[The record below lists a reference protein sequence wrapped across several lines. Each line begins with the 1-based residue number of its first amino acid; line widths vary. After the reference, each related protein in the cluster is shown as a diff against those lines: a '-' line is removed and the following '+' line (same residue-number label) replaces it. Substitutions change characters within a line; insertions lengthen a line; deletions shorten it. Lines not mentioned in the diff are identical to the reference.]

1 MIMKYDNKK
10 IEEILIEFIKNE
22 THKIGISKAVIG
34 LSGGIDS
41 AVSAFLSVN
50 ALGNENVSGIMM
62 PYKSSSKE
70 SLIDAGKVA
79 DILKIKSK
87 VVDITEIVDSCINKF
102 GTDLSKIRK
111 GNIMARIRMI
121 ILYDESAKENA
132 LVMGTGNRTEI
143 LLGYTTIF
151 GDSACAINPVGDLYK
166 TQLRSLAGYLG
177 VPEEIINKKPSADL
191 WSGQTDEDELGFSYE
206 EVDKY
211 LYLKIDEKKSDEELL
226 ELGFKEDFMKRVNNL
241 MIKNEYK
248 SHPPAIAK
256 ISDRA
261 IIAD

>member
-1 MIMKYDNKK
+1 MKYDNKK
-10 IEEILIEFIKNE
+10 VEEILIEFIKNE
-22 THKIGISKAVIG
+22 THKIGITKAVIG

-41 AVSAFLSVN
+41 AVSAFLSVK

-70 SLIDAGKVA
+70 SLIDAVKVA

-87 VVDITEIVDSCINKF
+87 VVDISEIVDSCINKF

-177 VPEEIINKKPSADL
+177 LPEEIINKKPSADL

-211 LYLKIDEKKSDEELL
+211 LYLKIDEKKLDEELL
-226 ELGFKEDFMKRVNNL
+226 KLGFKEDFMKRVNNL

-248 SHPPAIAK
+248 SHPPTIAK
-256 ISDRA
+256 ISNRA